1 MTLAILFIQIKITIL
16 MSMGSRLLCLTKMEN
31 WHPWK
36 MWLNVMVEIYN
47 FHHTTS
53 ILILW
58 FVMALRK
65 LYGGQNGLP
74 LNILIFYLE

>member
-1 MTLAILFIQIKITIL
+1 
-16 MSMGSRLLCLTKMEN
+16 MEN

-74 LNILIFYLE
+74 LVHCVKLIEESKRTGVGKNQRTSEYVK